1 MRLGLAVAGLMLV
14 AACGGNQALLVA
26 AGTTLVDS
34 GFVEEVA
41 GDFTAQTG
49 TDVDVIGEATA
60 QVLALARSGSVDV
73 TITHAPDLEA
83 EFEADGLASRSATV
97 FTSRFVIAG
106 PPGVELEARSAV
118 TAFQEIAS
126 RQGPFVG
133 REDGSGTSLVESAI
147 WQLAEVDA
155 PAQSWY
161 LSTGQGMGLT
171 LQVASERSAF
181 VLAELG
187 TFLSTGELALV
198 DSDVDDPALQNS
210 YRAMSVVGTESSTA
224 ADSFVGW
231 LVSADGRAAIERANV
246 EIFDRPDVYRTPA
259 PLRD

>member
-1 MRLGLAVAGLMLV
+1 MRMACLAALALI
-14 AACGGNQALLVA
+14 ASACGGSEVVLVA

-34 GFVEEVA
+34 GFIEVVA
-41 GDFTAQTG
+41 DDFSAQTG
-49 TDVDVIGEATA
+49 IDVDVIGEATA

-106 PPGVELEARSAV
+106 PPNVRLGADDAPG
-118 TAFQEIAS
+118 AFREIADM
-126 RQGPFVG
+126 QGPFVG
-133 REDGSGTSLVESAI
+133 REDGSGTALVEASI
-147 WQLAEVDA
+147 WRTAGVDG
-155 PAQSWY
+155 PSQDWY

-187 TFLSTGELALV
+187 TFLSTGRLLLV
-198 DSDVDDPALQNS
+198 DTGIVDARLENP
-210 YRAMSVVGTESSTA
+210 YRAMSVAAVERTGPADFVDWLTSSE
-224 ADSFVGW
+224 
-231 LVSADGRAAIERANV
+231 GRTSIERANRQV
-246 EIFDRPDVYRTPA
+246 FQSTDVYLPA
-259 PLRD
+259 PAETS